1 MKSLIQ
7 SKKQPQLV
15 LSLNANTALV
25 LSLSAGSGSKEE
37 TAPKRLTFTE
47 NWRTGNIETLAQELR
62 GSLDALEIRA
72 SQVVLGIPMDWAF
85 FTKIEAPDL
94 SSEDM
99 RLYVETQVEREFPLP
114 AQDLY
119 ISYNTFKSIAGEKK
133 ACVAGA
139 PKKLVDR
146 LSAILKQAKLKP
158 KRITFSGLAA
168 HLSGALTGTGT
179 GAALSLW
186 PNGSRLE
193 ILPHSGNNLIDPRSL
208 DSLWKEENS
217 DTLDSVTLLRELRIS
232 LGALREEM
240 EQPIREA
247 HFFDG
252 SIHWTESSRSL
263 LNQGLASLG
272 LQSVWKEVQPD
283 LATIASSDDF
293 EFLPPEPDKWS
304 QYSGK
309 LKYLKSSKGL
319 SIGAGILALLIL
331 VFIWQ
336 GYRLGSLEKQ
346 WAAMEDEVSEL
357 EILQDRIRDFR
368 PWFSSNPE
376 HLEALLEITKA
387 FPETGSV
394 VVQQLSIKNQREGLC
409 SGITRDQETLYATI
423 ERLEQSPGIRD
434 VQLSQLRGRD
444 QLTFSLKFEW
454 LGLKGQ

>member
-25 LSLSAGSGSKEE
+25 HSLSSGSGTHGGTS
-37 TAPKRLTFTE
+37 PQRLTFTE

-72 SQVVLGIPMDWAF
+72 SHVVLGLPLDWAF

-94 SSEDM
+94 SPEDM
-99 RLYVETQVEREFPLP
+99 RLFVETQVEREFPLP

-119 ISYNTFKSIAGEKK
+119 ISYNTFKSISGEKK

-139 PKKLVDR
+139 PRKLVDR
-146 LSAILKQAKLKP
+146 LISILKQAKLKP
-158 KRITFSGLAA
+158 RRITFSGLAA
-168 HLSGALTGTGT
+168 HLSGSVTRT

-193 ILPHSGNNLIDPRSL
+193 MLPHSGADLIDPRSL
-208 DSLWKEENS
+208 DNLWKEDNPE
-217 DTLDSVTLLRELRIS
+217 TLDTVTLLRELRIS

-240 EQPIREA
+240 EQPIREI

-252 SIHWTESSRSL
+252 SIQWTENSRSA
-263 LNQGLASLG
+263 LNDGLTSLG
-272 LQSVWKEVQPD
+272 LQPVWKGAQPD
-283 LATIASSDDF
+283 LAAISNSEDF
-293 EFLPPEPDKWS
+293 EFLPPEPDKWN

-309 LKYLKSSKGL
+309 LKYLKSSKGI
-319 SIGAGILALLIL
+319 SIGAGILGLLVL
-331 VFIWQ
+331 LFIWQ

-357 EILQDRIRDFR
+357 EVLQDRIRDFR

-409 SGITRDQETLYATI
+409 SGVTQDQETLYATI